1 MRNFLLVLTFI
12 LSVLGFGQTASA
24 QVCEGTA
31 NLDYGEYV
39 WSVGDGQWKLLKD
52 PRVYCDVT
60 CPDSSKLVL
69 LAGDAHYC
77 SDDGGPTCEGVIYLE
92 PGEEIWRGGPNMW
105 KTEDGSTTYCEA
117 QCEDGSALQFVSGD
131 TLHL

>member
-60 CPDSSKLVL
+60 CPDSSELVL

-77 SDDGGPTCEGVIYLE
+77 SDDGQTVEQFN
-92 PGEEIWRGGPNMW
+92 PN
-105 KTEDGSTTYCEA
+105 GSISNIAGILSLNKKILGMMPHPERYTDMK
-117 QCEDGSALQFVSGD
+117 QKDMIMKQMIGSML
-131 TLHL
+131 